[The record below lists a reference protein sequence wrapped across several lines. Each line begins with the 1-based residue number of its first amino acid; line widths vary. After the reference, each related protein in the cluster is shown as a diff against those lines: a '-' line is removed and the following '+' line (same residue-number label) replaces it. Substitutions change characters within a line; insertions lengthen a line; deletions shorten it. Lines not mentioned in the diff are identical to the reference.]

1 MKFVFRT
8 LLALAALT
16 LTISACTDDQ
26 TYAKDLANE
35 KKLIADFIKRNN
47 ITVVET
53 MPEVWAPGVFYKTKS
68 GLYFRLTETGDTTK
82 KIEAFI
88 NDSLEIGLDGF
99 MINSNEKGY
108 EIINT
113 SKFDNTKEIHY
124 SIPYPHKYA
133 SMVNENG
140 MMSLFGHVIKN
151 TSFVENLIGGI
162 KLVIT
167 QNLKSITPLAL
178 NLEVP
183 KNLKKGSYIYM
194 QNIITDL
201 LLGMGRGD
209 ILIEFIKSVSNMGY
223 KPGIITLNPIMFDKL
238 LENEKDEVWL
248 KDLVVCFNINKEG
261 FNVFPSLDSVENFI
275 KSKPKYK
282 LMGMSIF
289 ASGAANITPSAP
301 NKLPKN
307 KILPIM
313 INGCISSCLPIIIGW
328 KIFPSINLMCNSPF
342 IFSLE

>member
-1 MKFVFRT
+1 MKIILGDNQFFGVNHF
-8 LLALAALT
+8 
-16 LTISACTDDQ
+16 
-26 TYAKDLANE
+26 DLE
-35 KKLIADFIKRNN
+35 KG
-47 ITVVET
+47 E
-53 MPEVWAPGVFYKTKS
+53 KTK
-68 GLYFRLTETGDTTK
+68 LKFDTTK
-82 KIEAFI
+82 KIESFI

-113 SKFDNTKEIHY
+113 NKFNSSKEIHY

-140 MMSLFGHVIKN
+140 MMSLFGHLIKN
-151 TSFVENLIGGI
+151 TSFLKNIIGGI
-162 KLVIT
+162 KLVAT
-167 QNLKSITPLAL
+167 QNLKSISPLAL

-209 ILIEFIKSVSNMGY
+209 ILIEFMKSVSNMGY

-238 LENEKDEVWL
+238 LTNERKTDWL

-261 FNVFPSLDSVENFI
+261 FNVFPSLESVESFI
-275 KSKPKYK
+275 ASGPKYK

-289 ASGAANITPSAP
+289 ASGAANIP
-301 NKLPKN
+301 NSINYIKKLP
-307 KILPIM
+307 LDYVVF
-313 INGCISSCLPIIIGW
+313 GSSRTENI
-328 KIFPSINLMCNSPF
+328 KSNFNLFNN
-342 IFSLE
+342 